1 MHLLSCLL
9 LLCTLLA
16 AYVNLEVKV
25 FYAKV
30 ASVTNRNPRMNI
42 RILLGDFI
50 AVSSCNWVGCLLFA
64 LARELNASNGNSLL
78 LQDFANLQKLKPSVS
93 CTSDPTRI
101 AGQSTWPGR
110 SAFVVSTS
118 WGILQNYR
126 ICRSVEFRGT
136 DHRTVVA
143 TPGSTT

>member
-50 AVSSCNWVGCLLFA
+50 AVSSCN
-64 LARELNASNGNSLL
+64 
-78 LQDFANLQKLKPSVS
+78 
-93 CTSDPTRI
+93 
-101 AGQSTWPGR
+101 
-110 SAFVVSTS
+110 
-118 WGILQNYR
+118 
-126 ICRSVEFRGT
+126 
-136 DHRTVVA
+136 
-143 TPGSTT
+143 